1 MSSQQASCPVLHLS
15 LPLPTLIPSY
25 GNERTSFTVLISSSL
40 RTVFLLTSPLL
51 CQDPQACMAWGSHT
65 RQVQIGR
72 RKEEEPWTLICGL
85 AEAATDFPKTPDS
98 EPLFTRLR
106 NPSTGEATLYLFNSG
121 AQQLFEV
128 KSFQEEYHSW
138 FIGQTVQQGERKG
151 AGWPELPKQSSV
163 LELQALRYGRLLFVT
178 PMDPLFLILY
188 YLIKADKEKGK
199 FQPLDQVVLDSEFP
213 CCSLLLKCTD
223 VKQSIHHVTEEK
235 EIGSQKFHKYS
246 QEKTLKWL
254 KKKVNQTVK
263 ALKSS
268 NVTVGERVQSAT
280 FISGKQ
286 ITDAE
291 EDYVRYA
298 HGLISEYIPE
308 DLSKELS
315 KYLELPELTSPAPE
329 PQLKMPVQRHSK
341 KK

>member
-1 MSSQQASCPVLHLS
+1 MHGTEQRPAAAHPAQWVLVA
-15 LPLPTLIPSY
+15 P
-25 GNERTSFTVLISSSL
+25 
-40 RTVFLLTSPLL
+40 
-51 CQDPQACMAWGSHT
+51 
-65 RQVQIGR
+65 
-72 RKEEEPWTLICGL
+72 
-85 AEAATDFPKTPDS
+85 EAATDPPKTPDS
-98 EPLFTRLR
+98 EPMFTRLR
-106 NPSTGEATLYLFNSG
+106 SPSTGEATLYLFNSG

-128 KSFQEEYHSW
+128 KVFHEEYRSW
-138 FIGQTVQQGERKG
+138 FID
-151 AGWPELPKQSSV
+151 
-163 LELQALRYGRLLFVT
+163 GRLLFVT

-188 YLIKADKEKGK
+188 YLRKADKEQQGK
-199 FQPLDQVVLDSEFP
+199 FQPLDQVVLDSEYP
-213 CCSLLLKCTD
+213 YCRLLLKCVD

-263 ALKSS
+263 ALKSNNIS
-268 NVTVGERVQSAT
+268 VGERVQAAT

-315 KYLELPELTSPAPE
+315 KYLGLPELTSPAPE
-329 PQLKMPVQRHSK
+329 PPLKKRKLSDVPVEAEDDYTKFNSNNLKNKKANSK
-341 KK
+341 MSAAQKALAKVDKSGMKSISSFFTSKPKASK

>member
-1 MSSQQASCPVLHLS
+1 MHGAEQR
-15 LPLPTLIPSY
+15 PTDAHP
-25 GNERTSFTVLISSSL
+25 RQWVLIA
-40 RTVFLLTSPLL
+40 P
-51 CQDPQACMAWGSHT
+51 
-65 RQVQIGR
+65 
-72 RKEEEPWTLICGL
+72 
-85 AEAATDFPKTPDS
+85 EAAVDLPKTPDS

-138 FIGQTVQQGERKG
+138 FIGQTVQQD
-151 AGWPELPKQSSV
+151 
-163 LELQALRYGRLLFVT
+163 GRLLFVT

-199 FQPLDQVVLDSEFP
+199 FQPLDQVVLDSEYP

-223 VKQSIHHVTEEK
+223 VKQTIHRVTEEK
-235 EIGSQKFHKYS
+235 AIGSQKFHKYS

-286 ITDAE
+286 ITDAD

-298 HGLISEYIPE
+298 HGLISEYISE

-329 PQLKMPVQRHSK
+329 PQLKRCCMFMPKEDNHEKRFTIVTAYSSDGSK
-341 KK
+341 PCFDAMVMF

>member
-1 MSSQQASCPVLHLS
+1 MFSLERRNKISLGINVNWISKLIWLYGFTAETSWNAS
-15 LPLPTLIPSY
+15 
-25 GNERTSFTVLISSSL
+25 
-40 RTVFLLTSPLL
+40 
-51 CQDPQACMAWGSHT
+51 
-65 RQVQIGR
+65 
-72 RKEEEPWTLICGL
+72 
-85 AEAATDFPKTPDS
+85 
-98 EPLFTRLR
+98 
-106 NPSTGEATLYLFNSG
+106 
-121 AQQLFEV
+121 
-128 KSFQEEYHSW
+128 
-138 FIGQTVQQGERKG
+138 
-151 AGWPELPKQSSV
+151 
-163 LELQALRYGRLLFVT
+163 YGRLLFVT

-199 FQPLDQVVLDSEFP
+199 FQPLDQVVLDSEYP

-223 VKQSIHHVTEEK
+223 VKQTIHRVTEEK
-235 EIGSQKFHKYS
+235 AIGSQKFHKYS

-286 ITDAE
+286 ITDAD

-298 HGLISEYIPE
+298 HGLISEYISE

-329 PQLKMPVQRHSK
+329 PQLKKRKLSDVPVEAEDDYTKFNSSNLKNKKANSK
-341 KK
+341 MSAAQKALAKVDKSGMKSISAFFSSKPKASK